1 MRLGVDQVCAI
12 KSAVK
17 MVDADAEIKLF
28 GSRIDDEK
36 RGGDI
41 DLLIDSS
48 IMGWREV
55 AKLRGLLESNLGEQ
69 KIDIILKSK
78 SDPSFI
84 QMIEADAVLL

>member
-1 MRLGVDQVCAI
+1 MRLEVDQVSAI

-17 MVDADAEIKLF
+17 MVDANAEIKLF

-69 KIDIILKSK
+69 TIDIILKSK

>member
-1 MRLGVDQVCAI
+1 MRLGVDQISAI

-55 AKLRGLLESNLGEQ
+55 AKLRGLLESYLGEQ
-69 KIDIILKSK
+69 KIDIILNSK
-78 SDPSFI
+78 SDVIIYSN
-84 QMIEADAVLL
+84 DRS

>member
-1 MRLGVDQVCAI
+1 MRLGVDQISAI

-69 KIDIILKSK
+69 TIDIILKSK
-78 SDPSFI
+78 SDVIIYSN
-84 QMIEADAVLL
+84 DRS

>member
-1 MRLGVDQVCAI
+1 MRLGVDQVNAI

-17 MVDADAEIKLF
+17 MVDANAEIKLF

-55 AKLRGLLESNLGEQ
+55 AKLRGLLENNLGEQ

-84 QMIEADAVLL
+84 QRIEADAVLL